1 MSIRTRRSALLT
13 GLSAVAAGLATPTL
27 ANTIAPN
34 PDAELI
40 ALCDLFT
47 QNEAKQASLF
57 VTIHDD
63 DERDAALEPLSEEW
77 RALLDQIEQMEGPTT
92 MAGARAMARAALATT
107 PLDCDG
113 DLKIGCDPEDWFNV
127 CIARFLVGES
137 AA

>member
-1 MSIRTRRSALLT
+1 MPRDGAEHIAEWVKLT
-13 GLSAVAAGLATPTL
+13 GEKVAQVAPPGGRQPKNQGINAVR
-27 ANTIAPN
+27 
-34 PDAELI
+34 
-40 ALCDLFT
+40 DLG
-47 QNEAKQASLF
+47 
-57 VTIHDD
+57 I
-63 DERDAALEPLSEEW
+63 DERDAALGPLSEEW

-113 DLKIGCDPEDWFNV
+113 DLKIVCDPEDWFNV